1 MDSQH
6 VRLLLHTEVRWL
18 SKGKVLSRVHELQK
32 ELLTF
37 FETEGHERFCNYL
50 KNDLWLSRLEYL
62 TEIFGKLNGLNS
74 RMQGRNE
81 NILTSTDK
89 LVAFTKK
96 VTLWKS
102 RVKAGTLDM
111 FPLARKT
118 CVKEMIPIIVEHLTC
133 L

>member
-1 MDSQH
+1 MVCFGRSIYY
-6 VRLLLHTEVRWL
+6 
-18 SKGKVLSRVHELQK
+18 
-32 ELLTF
+32 
-37 FETEGHERFCNYL
+37 NL

-62 TEIFGKLNGLNS
+62 TEIFGQLNGLNS
-74 RMQGRNE
+74 SMQSRNE

-89 LVAFTKK
+89 LVAFPKK

-111 FPLARKT
+111 FPLVCKT